1 MYQQDYITL
10 LAPKDRTPGIIMIYE
25 RIQRYVKETGIT
37 VNFNGMTVTTHAD
50 FERHWLAR
58 IEREHGKSF
67 AVQMAKI
74 AKMVRESK
82 FDTRFGVLNDI
93 MGTEIKLPERF
104 RFNQIKARQPT
115 DVFQYQLWQR
125 PLPGNLELM

>member
-10 LAPKDRTPGIIMIYE
+10 LAPKDRTPGIVTIYE
-25 RIQRYVKETGIT
+25 RIQQYVKKSGIT
-37 VNFNGMTVTTHAD
+37 VNFNGMIVTTHAD

-58 IEREHGKSF
+58 IEREHGKPF

-74 AKMVRESK
+74 AKMIRESK
-82 FDTRFGVLNDI
+82 FDPRLGVLNDI
-93 MGTEIKLPERF
+93 MGAEIKLPERF

-115 DVFQYQLWQR
+115 DAFQYQLWQR
-125 PLPGNLELM
+125 PFPGNLELM